1 MLVSQPFFHALD
13 QIFNQTFTPQTRHRP
28 NRQPS
33 NRRILVFRILLQR
46 VDRHHRQL
54 FALFPFIRIHADVM
68 VQHFFRRDVARR
80 RVHQHIREERG
91 QIYVQRQRLYQSVHH
106 HSRQRKMMRRKHS
119 KKNKRSARREAH
131 RASTRKKT
139 PKKSALPLSSSSSS
153 SSSRNTTLEKRRRGR
168 RRRHQHHHL
177 YKKLPLED
185 ESPFLFQSHF
195 RRGIGSGLS
204 GVFLQRLREFP
215 QLVPFSRLRV
225 VGVVGVAGG
234 ATSSSTR
241 RGHRHRR
248 ALLRVNVYDV
258 HTRRK
263 SRYRIVCVP

>member
-1 MLVSQPFFHALD
+1 MFSVNACINLC
-13 QIFNQTFTPQTRHRP
+13 ITRDKDDDEKKAFKKEQGQRGARP
-28 NRQPS
+28 
-33 NRRILVFRILLQR
+33 I
-46 VDRHHRQL
+46 
-54 FALFPFIRIHADVM
+54 
-68 VQHFFRRDVARR
+68 ARR
-80 RVHQHIREERG
+80 RERRQQHQ
-91 QIYVQRQRLYQSVHH
+91 
-106 HSRQRKMMRRKHS
+106 
-119 KKNKRSARREAH
+119 
-131 RASTRKKT
+131 
-139 PKKSALPLSSSSSS
+139 
-153 SSSRNTTLEKRRRGR
+153 
-168 RRRHQHHHL
+168 HL

-225 VGVVGVAGG
+225 VVVVGGG
-234 ATSSSTR
+234 GRATSSSTR